1 MNMDNVETDVH
12 MNIAIVGHVDHG
24 KSTIIGRLL
33 ADTNSLP
40 EGKLER
46 VKETCRRNSKPFEY
60 SFLLDALKDEQAQGI
75 TIEAARVFF
84 NTKKRKYII
93 IDTPG
98 HIEFMKNV
106 VTGASRAEAA
116 LLVIDT
122 HEGIQENSKRY
133 CYMLSMLGIKQ
144 IAVLL
149 NKMDLENFSE
159 ARYNQIKSEYAE
171 FLKQLDIVP
180 TAYIPISGKEGENI
194 ASSSKKMP
202 WYSGLT
208 VLDQID
214 SFQGLKSQSE
224 QNFRMP
230 VQAVYKFT
238 KNQDNRRI
246 IAGTITS
253 GSINIGDDILF
264 YPSNKKSKIKSI
276 EGFNCPKSDTAIAG
290 YSVGFTIHDHLYL
303 KRGEV
308 LVKAN
313 QPHPKV
319 SSMITANIFWLGRA
333 PLQFDKEYMLK
344 IGSQKISMHLIKI
357 KKVIDASNLD
367 YSQKE
372 VVSRHEVAECSF
384 KLKSPIAFDLPHENI
399 YTCRFVIVDEYEIA
413 GGGIITHDLSGEE
426 NGFQERIMMRNYKW
440 ETSMIDVDDR
450 AQKYNQK
457 SCLVL
462 ITGEKDSGKKN
473 FAKLLERQLFIDGK
487 YTYYLGIGSILYG
500 LDADIKHS
508 SSNERNEHMRRLA
521 EISNILLDSGCLL
534 IITATQL
541 RQQDL
546 DLIKRTLRMPERILT
561 IWYGDQIT
569 TDIEIQHQFSQQE
582 DESKLTQKIIG
593 ILQKQGTIFNPN

>member
-1 MNMDNVETDVH
+1 MTDTETDVH

-84 NTKKRKYII
+84 NTQKRKYII

-122 HEGIQENSKRY
+122 NEGIQENSKRY

-149 NKMDLENFSE
+149 NKMDLVNFSE
-159 ARYNQIKSEYAE
+159 SRYNQIKSEYGD

-180 TAYIPISGKEGENI
+180 TAYIPISGMEGENI
-194 ASSSKKMP
+194 ASLSKKME
-202 WYSGLT
+202 WYTGFT
-208 VLDQID
+208 VMDQID
-214 SFQGLKSQSE
+214 SFIGLKSPSDQD
-224 QNFRMP
+224 FRMP

-253 GSINIGDDILF
+253 GSINVGDDILF

-276 EGFNCPKSDTAIAG
+276 EGFNCPKTDVATAG

-308 LVKAN
+308 MIREEQL
-313 QPHPKV
+313 HPKV
-319 SSMITANIFWLGRA
+319 SFIITANIFWLGRT
-333 PLQFDKEYMLK
+333 PLQFNKEYLLK
-344 IGSQKISMHLIKI
+344 IGSQKISMQLTEI

-367 YSQKE
+367 YSKKE
-372 VVSRHEVAECSF
+372 EVCRHEVAECSF

-413 GGGIITHDLSGEE
+413 GGGIITHDLSSED
-426 NGFQERIMMRNYKW
+426 NDFQKRIMMRNYKW
-440 ETSMIDVDDR
+440 ETSMINVEDR
-450 AQKYNQK
+450 AEKYNQK

-473 FAKLLERQLFIDGK
+473 FAKELEKQLFMGGK
-487 YTYYLGIGSILYG
+487 FTYYLGIGSILYG
-500 LDADIKHS
+500 LDADIRF
-508 SSNERNEHMRRLA
+508 SSNNGEDEHMRRLA
-521 EISNILLDSGCLL
+521 EISNILIDSGCIL
-534 IITATQL
+534 IVTATEL

-546 DLIKRTLRMPERILT
+546 ELIKKTLQLPERIIS
-561 IWYGDQIT
+561 IWYGDKIT
-569 TDIEIQHQFSQQE
+569 TDIQIEHHYSHQE
-582 DESKLTQKIIG
+582 DDSKVIRKIKG
-593 ILQKQGTIFNPN
+593 NLQKEGIIFNPN